1 MSRDWH
7 LRKVID
13 IVKKVLLSVLIS
25 VFLLSLAACKKQVPK
40 VEEKNKPIEKVDP
53 IKEQIKTMTLD
64 EKIGQMF
71 IVGLDGYTI
80 GDNSKELI
88 EKYHVGGFILFSENI
103 KNSNQMLN
111 LINSLKETNANNK
124 IPLFMAVDEEG
135 GRVSRMPKELKKIPS
150 NKKIGEVN
158 SEEFSFKLGAAIGEE
173 IKSFGF
179 NVDFAPVLDINNNP
193 KNLVIGDR
201 SFGKEPDL
209 VRKLG
214 TQTMKGIQSQNVIS
228 VVKHFPGHGDTSVDS
243 HADLPL
249 INNDLERLKSFEL
262 IPFKDAIENNA
273 DGVMVAHILLPKI
286 DSENPAS
293 LSKTVITD
301 ILRGKL
307 NFNGVVITDDMTM
320 GAIMKNY
327 NIGEAALKSI
337 NAGSDIILVCHGYNN
352 EVEIINALKKAA
364 EDGILTEERIDESV
378 YRVLKLKQ
386 KYDLNDNLIDSV
398 DVNKINKNIEEVL
411 NAFYTALLHNNS

>member
-1 MSRDWH
+1 M
-7 LRKVID
+7 
-13 IVKKVLLSVLIS
+13 VKKALLLILIP
-25 VFLLSLAACKKQVPK
+25 VFLLYLAACEKQVPK
-40 VEEKNKPIEKVDP
+40 GEEENKLIEKVDP
-53 IKEQIKTMTLD
+53 IKEQIKAMTLD
-64 EKIGQMF
+64 EKIGQMV
-71 IVGLDGYTI
+71 IVGFDGYTI
-80 GDNSKELI
+80 GDKSKELI

-124 IPLFMAVDEEG
+124 TPLFMAVDEEG
-135 GRVSRMPKELKKIPS
+135 GRVNRMPKEFKKIPS

-158 SEEFSFKLGAAIGEE
+158 SEKFSFKLGAAIGEE

-201 SFGKEPDL
+201 SFGADPDL

-214 TQTMKGIQSQNVIS
+214 IQTMKGIQSQNVIS

-293 LSKTVITD
+293 LSKAVITD

-327 NIGEAALKSI
+327 NIEEAALKSI

-352 EVEIINALKKAA
+352 EVEVINALKKAVG
-364 EDGILTEERIDESV
+364 DGTLTDRKSV
-378 YRVLKLKQ
+378 V
-386 KYDLNDNLIDSV
+386 
-398 DVNKINKNIEEVL
+398 
-411 NAFYTALLHNNS
+411 